1 MRQGA
6 IIVVDKESVEK
17 ICEQI
22 KEDGDREITS
32 ILEKARSTVADILG
46 KAEAQRDEATEKIM
60 RDAKEKGKTES
71 RRLLSGVNIEVRRA
85 KLKAREE
92 VVGVITKKVQ
102 DELSGIRESG
112 DYPAI
117 LTSLVVE
124 AILGLEGKSFIVYV
138 DKKDLA
144 LLEEKVFPAVKE
156 TMAAESS
163 PVSSLQARQLEKSSA
178 GGARVGHP
186 GGKVIYDN
194 TFEARLFRY
203 RDDIR
208 MTIFDEVFYSE
219 DDGETG
225 SA

>member
-1 MRQGA
+1 M
-6 IIVVDKESVEK
+6 VDKESVEK

-22 KEDGDREITS
+22 KEDGEKEIAS
-32 ILEKARSTVADILG
+32 ILEKARNTAAGILG
-46 KAEAQRDEATEKIM
+46 KAEEKRDEATGKIM
-60 RDAKEKGKTES
+60 RDAKERGETES
-71 RRLLSGVNIEVRRA
+71 RRLLSSVNIEVRRT
-85 KLKAREE
+85 KLKSREE

-102 DELSGIRESG
+102 EELAGIREFG
-112 DYPAI
+112 DYPGI

-124 AILGLEGKSFIVYV
+124 AIRGLEGKSFIVYV
-138 DKKDLA
+138 DKKDLG
-144 LLEEKVFPAVKE
+144 LLEEKVFPNVKK
-156 TMAAESS
+156 TMEAESS
-163 PVSSLQARQLEKSSA
+163 PVSSLQARPLEKSSS

-208 MTIFDEVFYSE
+208 MAIFDEVFYSE

>member
-1 MRQGA
+1 M
-6 IIVVDKESVEK
+6 VDKESVEK

-22 KEDGDREITS
+22 REDGEKEIAS
-32 ILEKARSTVADILG
+32 ILDKARSTAADIVS
-46 KAEAQRDEATEKIM
+46 KAEAKRDEAAEKIM
-60 RDAKEKGKTES
+60 RDAKERGETES
-71 RRLLSGVNIEVRRA
+71 RRLLSSVNIEVRRT

-92 VVGVITKKVQ
+92 VVGAITKKVQ
-102 DELSGIRESG
+102 EELAGIRESG
-112 DYPAI
+112 DYPDI
-117 LTSLVVE
+117 LTRLVVE

-144 LLEEKVFPAVKE
+144 LLEEKVFPSVKK
-156 TMAAESS
+156 TMEAESS

-194 TFEARLFRY
+194 TFEARMFRY

>member
-1 MRQGA
+1 M
-6 IIVVDKESVEK
+6 VDKESVEK
-17 ICEQI
+17 ICGQI
-22 KEDGDREITS
+22 KEDGEKEIAS
-32 ILEKARSTVADILG
+32 ILDKARSTAADILG
-46 KAEAQRDEATEKIM
+46 KAQVNRDEATEKIM
-60 RDAKEKGKTES
+60 RDAKERGETES
-71 RRLLSGVNIEVRRA
+71 RRLLSSVNIEVRRT
-85 KLKAREE
+85 KLKARED

-102 DELSGIRESG
+102 EELDGIRGSG
-112 DYPAI
+112 DYPDI

-138 DKKDLA
+138 DKRDLGI
-144 LLEEKVFPAVKE
+144 LEEKVFPRVKE
-156 TMAAESS
+156 KMEGESS

-194 TFEARLFRY
+194 TFEARMFRY

>member
-1 MRQGA
+1 M
-6 IIVVDKESVEK
+6 VDNESVEN
-17 ICEQI
+17 ICRQI
-22 KEDGDREITS
+22 REDGDRDIAS
-32 ILEKARSTVADILG
+32 ILDKARRTAADILS
-46 KAEAQRDEATEKIM
+46 KAEAVRDEATEKIM
-60 RDAKEKGKTES
+60 RDAKEKGETES
-71 RRLLSGVNIEVRRA
+71 RRLLSGVNIEVRRT

-102 DELSGIRESG
+102 EELSGIRESA
-112 DYPAI
+112 DYPDI
-117 LTSLVVE
+117 LTRLVVE
-124 AILGLEGKSFIVYV
+124 AIQGLEGKSFIIYV
-138 DKKDLA
+138 DKRDLA
-144 LLEEKVFPAVKE
+144 MLEEKVFPRVKE

>member
-1 MRQGA
+1 
-6 IIVVDKESVEK
+6 VVDNESVEK
-17 ICEQI
+17 ICGQI
-22 KEDGDREITS
+22 REDGESEIAS
-32 ILEKARSTVADILG
+32 ILEKARSTAADIVG
-46 KAEAQRDEATEKIM
+46 KAEAARDETAAKIM
-60 RDAKEKGKTES
+60 REARDKGETET

-102 DELSGIRESG
+102 EKLGGIRESG
-112 DYPAI
+112 DYPDI
-117 LTSLVVE
+117 LTRLVVE

-138 DKKDLA
+138 DRKDLV
-144 LLEEKVFPAVKE
+144 LLEEKVFPRVRE
-156 TMAAESS
+156 RMEAESA
-163 PVSSLQARQLEKSSA
+163 PVSSLQARPLEKSSA

-208 MTIFDEVFYSE
+208 MAIFDEVFHPE
-219 DDGETG
+219 DSGETG

>member
-1 MRQGA
+1 M
-6 IIVVDKESVEK
+6 VDKESVEK
-17 ICEQI
+17 ICGQI
-22 KEDGDREITS
+22 REDGDREIAS
-32 ILEKARSTVADILG
+32 ILDKARSTAADILG
-46 KAEAQRDEATEKIM
+46 KAEAKRDEATGKIM
-60 RDAKEKGKTES
+60 RDAKDRGETES
-71 RRLLSGVNIEVRRA
+71 RRLLSSVNIEVRRT

-92 VVGVITKKVQ
+92 VVGAITKKVQ
-102 DELSGIRESG
+102 EELAGIRSSD
-112 DYPAI
+112 DYPDI
-117 LTSLVVE
+117 LTQLVVE

-138 DKKDLA
+138 DKKDLV
-144 LLEEKVFPAVKE
+144 LLEEKVFPSVKE
-156 TMAAESS
+156 KMEAESS
-163 PVSSLQARQLEKSSA
+163 PVSSIQARPLEKSSS

-194 TFEARLFRY
+194 TFEARMFRY